1 VWFTSLDYKNA
12 QPDPLREFAENL
24 VAEINANNMEDITRF
39 CNVYVDLDF
48 QVLFLLVFFLD
59 GFEFK
64 ISQGCRMPKL
74 DLQVSFSHA
83 CHRQQH
89 FVHFYFFI
97 IL

>member
-48 QVLFLLVFFLD
+48 QVLFLLVFFW
-59 GFEFK
+59 
-64 ISQGCRMPKL
+64 M
-74 DLQVSFSHA
+74 DLNSKFHRDAACPSYTCKSLSSHA
-83 CHRQQH
+83 CH
-89 FVHFYFFI
+89 
-97 IL
+97 

>member
-48 QVLFLLVFFLD
+48 QVLFLLVFFW
-59 GFEFK
+59 
-64 ISQGCRMPKL
+64 M
-74 DLQVSFSHA
+74 DLNSKFHRDAA
-83 CHRQQH
+83 CPS
-89 FVHFYFFI
+89 
-97 IL
+97 